1 MDLDFVAFV
10 FLTCLGD
17 LIFANSLIS
26 SPNDITSTM
35 ATWAT
40 VAVALGGVAGPL
52 LVCRAS
58 RTARNVAITAL
69 DAGTAENGG
78 FISKGF
84 RFSPGIRLLRRVN
97 APTLSKTPRYT
108 EWTIRW
114 KNVARLVLRAGSCRT
129 RRGRRWEE
137 QTAADDCTSSF
148 PGKLSCNH

>member
-10 FLTCLGD
+10 FLTRLGD
-17 LIFANSLIS
+17 LIFANSFIS
-26 SPNDITSTM
+26 SPNDITSTI

-58 RTARNVAITAL
+58 RTAGNVAITAL

-84 RFSPGIRLLRRVN
+84 RFRLGIRLLRRVN

-108 EWTIRW
+108 EWTISLEECRE
-114 KNVARLVLRAGSCRT
+114 ACPPSRLLQDKTWAPLGGT
-129 RRGRRWEE
+129 DGRG
-137 QTAADDCTSSF
+137 
-148 PGKLSCNH
+148 